1 MKNLILFILTFSFS
15 LYFQNYSFAN
25 AYYTDIECGRMSA
38 SANTTT
44 ASRGIFDACIIS
56 YGPRDKDLICAL
68 KAGKA
73 GSERAAR
80 EILFQCTQ

>member
-1 MKNLILFILTFSFS
+1 MKNSILFILIFSFS

-25 AYYTDIECGRMSA
+25 AYYTDRECGNMTTK
-38 SANTTT
+38 ANTAY
-44 ASRGIFDACIIS
+44 ASRAIFDACINS

-73 GSERAAR
+73 GSEYAAR
-80 EILFQCTQ
+80 EILFQCNQ